1 MGKILSQEE
10 IDSFL
15 TSSTDTSPP
24 LDTRRTR
31 AVTDAVVYDFR
42 RPERVSKEQI
52 SSLRFLYDRFTRNA
66 ATALSAYLRIATE
79 MHVVSVEQLT
89 YSEVLMSLPA
99 QTAFYAVSLDP
110 LEGVGALELNPEV
123 VFPMIDRMLG
133 GRGES
138 GAEERGL
145 TDIEQHIVDDLVQR
159 LLEQMT
165 DIWRGV
171 FEVRF
176 EIAGRD
182 TRPQMLQ
189 IAAPNEPVVLLVCDI
204 RLPNARGMLNFA
216 MPTSAIE
223 ETGTSVVRSWQQTH
237 REQTELDRQRLHSNL
252 ARVSL
257 DATASL
263 DTVIPA
269 GDALQFEPGDVVT
282 LGRRVKDPVELRL
295 GRSLKFLGTPTVD
308 EDGAAIAITACVGR
322 GELAEGAV

>member
-15 TSSTDTSPP
+15 TSKSATDQPQ
-24 LDTRRTR
+24 DTRR
-31 AVTDAVVYDFR
+31 AQAQTDAVAYDFR

-79 MHVVSVEQLT
+79 MSVVSVEQLT
-89 YSEVLMSLPA
+89 YSEVLMSMPA
-99 QTAFYAVSLDP
+99 QTAFYAVSLYP

-123 VFPMIDRMLG
+123 AFPMIDRMLG
-133 GRGES
+133 GRGDS
-138 GAEERGL
+138 GTEDRGL

-165 DIWRGV
+165 DIWRSV

-189 IAAPNEPVVLLVCDI
+189 IAAPNEPVVLVVCEV
-204 RLPNARGMLNFA
+204 RLPHACGMLNFA
-216 MPTSAIE
+216 MPTAAIE
-223 ETGTSVVRSWQQTH
+223 ETGTSVVRSWQQIH
-237 REQTELDRQRLHSNL
+237 REQTTLDRQRLNSNL
-252 ARVSL
+252 ARIRL
-257 DATASL
+257 EATASL
-263 DTVIPA
+263 DTAIPA
-269 GDALQFEPGDVVT
+269 SDALGFEPGYVVT
-282 LGRRVKDPVELRL
+282 LRRRVTDPVELRL
-295 GRSLKFLGTPTVD
+295 GRSLKFLGTPTVGD
-308 EDGAAIAITACVGR
+308 DGAAIAITARVGR
-322 GELAEGAV
+322 GEREEVAV